1 MYGVRNLL
9 ILKQIRSLKHVNYIS
24 CHGMVK
30 DLIQHSTHRIYK
42 SSIYHFLKDLAQSL
56 NKLLN
61 IPLILGD
68 SRLRNLIL
76 KKK

>member
-9 ILKQIRSLKHVNYIS
+9 ILKQIRNLKQVNYTS

-30 DLIQHSTHRIYK
+30 DLIQLSTHRIYK
-42 SSIYHFLKDLAQSL
+42 SSIYRFLKDLAQSL
-56 NKLLN
+56 SKLLN

-68 SRLRNLIL
+68 SRLRDLIL
-76 KKK
+76 KKR